1 MPNVNLALFLLHEKF
16 NPNSKWENY
25 LKTLPKTFH
34 NVLYFNLNEIKLLQ
48 ISQSFS
54 KYNKNYII

>member
-16 NPNSKWENY
+16 NSNSKWENY

-34 NVLYFNLNEIKLLQ
+34 NVLYFKLHEIKLLQ

-54 KYNKNYII
+54 KYNKNEK